1 MKKYSLFKNLKFSLH
16 LLTEER
22 FQSVYGYSFV
32 HIVLGVLCPLLFA
45 VFPGYVAGLMT
56 KGADLES
63 AVGKLVLLIA
73 GILLLQMADTYAMRM
88 YEQILFLFRNQQGS
102 RLMKK
107 ALEIPY
113 ALCES
118 PEGQRQFEKARRAVY
133 EGNENGVEMFLK
145 QFVELCMN
153 LLGIVTYAVVIGAT
167 SLVFILFLLLFTF
180 LGIFASTVTGKKDAF
195 VQEKLS
201 EVYTRLQYL
210 YQTALDQKGAKDIRI
225 YQMQKWL
232 LEEFDTLR
240 KKALKLQNKSA
251 IYYLLFDHLERIL
264 AFMRDAL
271 VYGAFLWMM
280 YQGKMTVEQFIINI
294 GIAAGF
300 NGWIMRLFDNLKE
313 LMRNNT
319 IVGQFREFL
328 SYGKESTGGTEE
340 APNPGKPHTIV
351 FEHVSFRYPGAKK
364 ACIHDLNLT
373 IYSGEKL
380 ALVGINGAGKSTVVK
395 LILGLYQPTEGRILL
410 DGTDISNIGRE
421 RYFAEIAAVFQEVF
435 AFAAAIADNVAGVPK
450 GKQDTEK
457 VKETLAMAGLWEFV
471 RELPK
476 AEETSMTKA
485 LDPEGISLSGGQIQ
499 KLMLART
506 LYKNA
511 PVVILDEP
519 TAALDPVAENEL
531 YQKYSMLTE
540 GKTSIFI
547 SHRLSSTRFC
557 DRILLFDHGKV
568 MEEGTHE
575 ELMKQNGAYAKMYEV
590 QAKYYRK
597 EGHNP
602 CLKN

>member
-1 MKKYSLFKNLKFSLH
+1 MKKYSLFKNLKFSLN
-16 LLTEER
+16 LLTEEH
-22 FQSVYGYSFV
+22 FQSFYGYSFV

-56 KGADLES
+56 KGADLGS

-73 GILLLQMADTYAMRM
+73 GILLLQMVDTYTMRM

-167 SLVFILFLLLFTF
+167 SPMFILFLLLFTF

-225 YQMQKWL
+225 YRMQKWL

-264 AFMRDAL
+264 AFMRDVL

-280 YQGKMTVEQFIINI
+280 YQGKMTVEQFIINV

-364 ACIHDLNLT
+364 ECIHDLNLT
-373 IYSGEKL
+373 IHSGEKL

-395 LILGLYQPTEGRILL
+395 LILGLYRPTKGRILL
-410 DGTDISNIGRE
+410 DGTDISNIE
-421 RYFAEIAAVFQEVF
+421 QESYFAEIAAAFQEVF
-435 AFAAAIADNVAGVPK
+435 AFAATIADNVAGVSK
-450 GKQDTEK
+450 EKQDTEK
-457 VKETLAMAGLWEFV
+457 VKEKLALAGLAEFV
-471 RELPK
+471 QELPK
-476 AEETSMTKA
+476 AEQTSMTKA
-485 LDPEGISLSGGQIQ
+485 LDPEGISLSGGQMQ

-557 DRILLFDHGKV
+557 DRILFFEYGKV
-568 MEEGTHE
+568 VEEGTHE

-597 EGHNP
+597 EGDNL